1 MRRREFIPFFCGAVA
16 TSAAWPLAARA
27 QQVGRMPRLGVLV
40 SGEVGDPDYVARLTG
55 LKQGLERLGWKEGNN
70 IQVDYRFAE
79 GKPDRFQPLAKELI
93 ALRPDVIIAQTPGI
107 VAAVRREAGAIPIV
121 FVDVSDP
128 IGPGFITSVAR
139 PGGNITG
146 MLSFEAGVV
155 GKWLAML
162 KEIAPNLSSVMMLGN
177 SRTTA
182 FDYFQRA
189 AAAAG
194 PSLGIDLIPREIATP
209 ADIESAIET
218 LARVSNGGLMVLP
231 DATAFAHRDLLIAL
245 AARHRLPAVY
255 PFSQFVRAGGLMS
268 YSHDLVH
275 QYRLA
280 ASSVDRILHGTKPGD
295 IPAQAATKFQM
306 VLNLKTAKAIGLAVP
321 PGLLVAADEVI
332 E

>member
-1 MRRREFIPFFCGAVA
+1 M
-16 TSAAWPLAARA
+16 
-27 QQVGRMPRLGVLV
+27 
-40 SGEVGDPDYVARLTG
+40 
-55 LKQGLERLGWKEGNN
+55 N
-70 IQVDYRFAE
+70 YRFAE

-93 ALRPDVIIAQTPGI
+93 ALQPNLIIAQTPPV

-128 IGPGFITSVAR
+128 IGPGFIATVAR

-162 KEIAPNLSSVMMLGN
+162 REIAPNLSRVMMLGN

-189 AAAAG
+189 AAAAA
-194 PSLGIDLIPREIATP
+194 PNLGIELVPREVASA
-209 ADIESAIET
+209 ADIETAIET
-218 LARVSNGGLMVLP
+218 MRASDGGLMILP
-231 DATAFAHRDLLIAL
+231 DTTVLVHRALVIGL
-245 AARHRLPAVY
+245 AAKQRLPAVY
-255 PFSQFVRAGGLMS
+255 PFPHFVRAGGLMS
-268 YSHDLVH
+268 YNHDVVH

-280 ASSVDRILHGTKPGD
+280 ASVIDRILRGAKPCD
-295 IPAQAATKFQM
+295 IPAQAAIKFEL